1 MTTNKPLSLPTSTQ
15 LTKDRTVSFGRVR
28 HVGWSSCAEEAVAAA
43 QLRKEVRYLELVE
56 SLNLRGWKADLL
68 TLEVGARGLIANGTF
83 RSFVKLGF
91 PPREATT
98 LCRLLSTVVARC
110 SYAIYLAHN
119 HNSDLVIGSL

>member
-1 MTTNKPLSLPTSTQ
+1 ME
-15 LTKDRTVSFGRVR
+15 LTC
-28 HVGWSSCAEEAVAAA
+28 CAEEGVAAA

-56 SLNLRGWKADLL
+56 SINSRGWKAELL
-68 TLEVGARGLIANGTF
+68 TEVGARGLIANGTF

-110 SYAIYLAHN
+110 S
-119 HNSDLVIGSL
+119 